1 MENLNKI
8 DQFFKEENK
17 KFEENISFPDFEN
30 VWGKIENRLDKTEN
44 KKKNIALWLPYSIAA
59 SLVITIGLMFFF
71 TQKSENR
78 EITIASS
85 NAIQKSLNQDNSNSI
100 DSVKLVEINQS
111 IQKNIQKT
119 IDENQLVSK
128 KYISNT
134 NEMIVTPQ
142 PSIIA
147 SSSININ
154 DENRNVLSA
163 VEMAKQTKNDS
174 AIVLAANILEEKE
187 FERNSALKMMK
198 VKVNAQSLAQENPS
212 RLADATNDDLY
223 TEQNRLEDVKII
235 VNKESQPLYII
246 DGYVA
251 DTSFLRK
258 YNLKKITSLNIIE
271 GENAVQLYGDY
282 GKKGVVVLTTKG
294 LSSKEKLL
302 LQEKNINFNKN

>member
-59 SLVITIGLMFFF
+59 SLVITIGLMYFF

-85 NAIQKSLNQDNSNSI
+85 NAIQKALNQDNRNSM

-119 IDENQLVSK
+119 IDKNQLVSK

-147 SSSININ
+147 SSYININ
-154 DENRNVLSA
+154 DENRNVLSDE
-163 VEMAKQTKNDS
+163 EMAKQTKNDS
-174 AIVLAANILEEKE
+174 AIVLAANILEEKQA
-187 FERNSALKMMK
+187 ERNSALKMMK
-198 VKVNAQSLAQENPS
+198 AKANAQSLAQENPS

-282 GKKGVVVLTTKG
+282 GKKGVVVMTTKG

>member
-30 VWGKIENRLDKTEN
+30 VWEKIENRLDKTEN

-59 SLVITIGLMFFF
+59 SLVITIGLVYFF

-85 NAIQKSLNQDNSNSI
+85 NAIQKALNQDNRNSM

-119 IDENQLVSK
+119 IDKNQLVSK
-128 KYISNT
+128 KHISNT

-147 SSSININ
+147 SSYININ
-154 DENRNVLSA
+154 DENRNVLSDE
-163 VEMAKQTKNDS
+163 EMAEQTKNDS

-198 VKVNAQSLAQENPS
+198 AKENVQSLVQEKPS

-282 GKKGVVVLTTKG
+282 GKKGVVVMTTKG

>member
-59 SLVITIGLMFFF
+59 SLVITIGLMYFF

-85 NAIQKSLNQDNSNSI
+85 NAIQKALNQDNSNSM

-119 IDENQLVSK
+119 IDKNQLVSK

-147 SSSININ
+147 SSYININ
-154 DENRNVLSA
+154 DENRNVLSDE
-163 VEMAKQTKNDS
+163 EMAKQTKNDS

-198 VKVNAQSLAQENPS
+198 AKANAQSLAQENPS

-258 YNLKKITSLNIIE
+258 YNFKKVTSLNIIE

-282 GKKGVVVLTTKG
+282 GKKGVVVMTTKG

>member
-59 SLVITIGLMFFF
+59 SLVITIGLMYFF

-85 NAIQKSLNQDNSNSI
+85 NAIQKPLNQDNRNFL

-119 IDENQLVSK
+119 IDKNQLVSK

-147 SSSININ
+147 SSYININ
-154 DENRNVLSA
+154 DENRNVLSDE
-163 VEMAKQTKNDS
+163 EMAEQTKNDS

-187 FERNSALKMMK
+187 AERNSALKMMRAK
-198 VKVNAQSLAQENPS
+198 ENAQSLAQENPS

-282 GKKGVVVLTTKG
+282 GKKGVVVMTTKG

>member
-59 SLVITIGLMFFF
+59 SLVITIGLVYFF

-85 NAIQKSLNQDNSNSI
+85 NAIQKALNQDNRNSM

-119 IDENQLVSK
+119 IDKNQLVSK
-128 KYISNT
+128 KHISNT

-142 PSIIA
+142 PSMIA
-147 SSSININ
+147 SSYININ
-154 DENRNVLSA
+154 DENRNVLSDE
-163 VEMAKQTKNDS
+163 EMAKQTKNDS

-187 FERNSALKMMK
+187 AERNSALKMMRAK
-198 VKVNAQSLAQENPS
+198 ENAQSLAQENPS

-282 GKKGVVVLTTKG
+282 GKKGVVVMTTKG

>member
-198 VKVNAQSLAQENPS
+198 AKANAQSLAQENPS

>member
-223 TEQNRLEDVKII
+223 TEKNRLEDVKII

>member
-119 IDENQLVSK
+119 IDKNQLVSK

-198 VKVNAQSLAQENPS
+198 AKANAQSLAQENPS

>member
-119 IDENQLVSK
+119 IDKNQLVSK

-147 SSSININ
+147 SSYININ
-154 DENRNVLSA
+154 DENRNVLSDE
-163 VEMAKQTKNDS
+163 EMAEQTKNDS
-174 AIVLAANILEEKE
+174 AIVLAANILEENQA
-187 FERNSALKMMK
+187 ERNSALKMMRAK
-198 VKVNAQSLAQENPS
+198 ENVQSLVQETPS
-212 RLADATNDDLY
+212 RLADATNEDLY

-282 GKKGVVVLTTKG
+282 GKKGVVVMTTKG

>member
-59 SLVITIGLMFFF
+59 SLVITIGLVYFF

-85 NAIQKSLNQDNSNSI
+85 NAIQKALNQDNRNSM

-119 IDENQLVSK
+119 IDKNQLVSK

-154 DENRNVLSA
+154 DENRNVLSDE
-163 VEMAKQTKNDS
+163 EMAEQTKNDS

-187 FERNSALKMMK
+187 AERNSALKMMRAK
-198 VKVNAQSLAQENPS
+198 ENAQSLAQENPS

-282 GKKGVVVLTTKG
+282 GKKGVVVMTTKG